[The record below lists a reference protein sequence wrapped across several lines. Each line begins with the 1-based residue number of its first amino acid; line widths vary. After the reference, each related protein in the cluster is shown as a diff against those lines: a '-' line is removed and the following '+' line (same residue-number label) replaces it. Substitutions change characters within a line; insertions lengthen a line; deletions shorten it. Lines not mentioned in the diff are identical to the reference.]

1 MTLWISYISIEFFQN
16 FIYIFRYALYLLHK
30 SIIIAGSRAFS
41 SGTLRAEVGGSP
53 EVRSLRSA

>member
-41 SGTLRAEVGGSP
+41 SGTLRAEVGGSLK
-53 EVRSLRSA
+53 VLNF